1 MEKLLNVLG
10 GVILMT
16 LIYILCYLLSKS
28 HNSRQSLCRIRFND
42 RVYYTKS
49 IDTISNGGVQFIDVR
64 NDRSVKVFGHYSI
77 ESPVKN
83 K

>member
-10 GVILMT
+10 GVILAT
-16 LIYILCYLLSKS
+16 LIFVMYLLLFKA
-28 HNSRQSLCRIRFND
+28 HNSRQSLYRIHFND
-42 RVYYTKS
+42 RVYYTES
-49 IDTISNGGVQFIDVR
+49 IDTIPKGGIQFIDVR

-77 ESPVKN
+77 ESPIKN

>member
-1 MEKLLNVLG
+1 MEKVLNVIG
-10 GVILMT
+10 GAILMI

-28 HNSRQSLCRIRFND
+28 HNSRQSLYRICFND
-42 RVYYTKS
+42 RVYYTES
-49 IDTISNGGVQFIDVR
+49 IDTIPKGGIQFIDVR

-77 ESPVKN
+77 ESPIKN